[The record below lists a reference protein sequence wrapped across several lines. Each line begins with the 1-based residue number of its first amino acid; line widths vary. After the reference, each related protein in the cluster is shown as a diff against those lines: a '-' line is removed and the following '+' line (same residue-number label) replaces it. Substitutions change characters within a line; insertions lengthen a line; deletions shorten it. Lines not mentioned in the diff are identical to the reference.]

1 MNHFFPWNYCSE
13 KSSSTKRNE
22 RIANDKFNTV
32 KHQVETVLAE
42 MSKVTIKLGC
52 LPESE
57 SPLAQ
62 LPSILF
68 SHICSYAGLPEP
80 VTRPKPMSMPVV
92 QTKMTSRSGRVIKK
106 VDYSELAID
115 SLGSKIAIPLLK
127 PNVHL
132 TAPCWRD
139 FARAVRKNERWNVK
153 RIVATPVEK
162 QKFKESRKSNV
173 YFINLVFTVPARPKV
188 ECLDNVK

>member
-115 SLGSKIAIPLLK
+115 SLGNDVNEKMP
-127 PNVHL
+127 
-132 TAPCWRD
+132 TAPRR
-139 FARAVRKNERWNVK
+139 FHPMR
-153 RIVATPVEK
+153 
-162 QKFKESRKSNV
+162 
-173 YFINLVFTVPARPKV
+173 
-188 ECLDNVK
+188 

>member
-1 MNHFFPWNYCSE
+1 M
-13 KSSSTKRNE
+13 
-22 RIANDKFNTV
+22 
-32 KHQVETVLAE
+32 
-42 MSKVTIKLGC
+42 
-52 LPESE
+52 
-57 SPLAQ
+57 
-62 LPSILF
+62 
-68 SHICSYAGLPEP
+68 
-80 VTRPKPMSMPVV
+80 
-92 QTKMTSRSGRVIKK
+92 
-106 VDYSELAID
+106 AID
-115 SLGSKIAIPLLK
+115 SLGNDVNEKNADGTEKVSSDALDLTDFSLYHPGSKVAIPLLK